1 MVHRKGISLFIVPVQ
16 IHFIQRKLFSKT
28 NVNSHVF
35 YKFQIFPECFRGPHV
50 ARVPVAGLHWLVT
63 RQS

>member
-1 MVHRKGISLFIVPVQ
+1 
-16 IHFIQRKLFSKT
+16 
-28 NVNSHVF
+28 
-35 YKFQIFPECFRGPHV
+35 V